1 MSMSEVRG
9 LDGQASGLIGV
20 LRDIS
25 ERRELEREM
34 AHIISHEQERLS
46 QELHDHLG
54 AYWAGIAFRFKVL
67 AQMLER
73 RSAEEAGYA
82 QQLVLEVNAGVQ
94 QVRNFA
100 RMLAPVEL
108 ASGGLAAGLA
118 QLGREMETVFNI
130 VCRVEVAE
138 GVPVPTMDRSLAM
151 YRIAQEAARNAV
163 QHGRA
168 KEVLIELT
176 SDAYSVKLRVVNEG
190 RSWDPEQVTGAGLGL
205 RIMRHRAAS
214 VGGTFVIHATAEG
227 HTEAVCRIPHGPKE
241 KGPRTMI
248 SE

>member
-1 MSMSEVRG
+1 
-9 LDGQASGLIGV
+9 
-20 LRDIS
+20 
-25 ERRELEREM
+25 
-34 AHIISHEQERLS
+34 
-46 QELHDHLG
+46 
-54 AYWAGIAFRFKVL
+54 
-67 AQMLER
+67 ML
-73 RSAEEAGYA
+73 
-82 QQLVLEVNAGVQ
+82 QQLVLEVNAGVE

-138 GVPVPTMDRSLAM
+138 VEPVPTLDMSLVM

-168 KEVLIELT
+168 KEVEIVVT
-176 SDAYSVKLRVVNEG
+176 SDAYNLKLQVVNEG
-190 RSWDPEQVTGAGLGL
+190 RSWDPERVTGAGLGL
-205 RIMRHRAAS
+205 RIMRHRAES

-227 HTEAVCRIPHGPKE
+227 RTEAVCRIPHGPKE
-241 KGPRTMI
+241 KVPRPMI